1 MADCT
6 VCNGSGALVC
16 SGCQGLGKVGAPG
29 AGICSECKGSGV
41 VDCSNCQPGPQA
53 QVRATS
59 VRGQG
64 EAQTNFDSTTE
75 EKANFLANVELF
87 KHLNPETLR
96 KLASR
101 VHLVSLPAG
110 HVIRENEPT
119 DGLYIIKSGMAQVT
133 KPAGGGD
140 LEVDL
145 ATLVQG
151 ESFGEIGLI
160 DGLPRSAN
168 VTAIEPLACYY
179 LPRPVFLTAVTENP
193 EIALGMLPAMAA
205 MVRNADEIARTI
217 LSMFVKE
224 K

>member
-16 SGCQGLGKVGAPG
+16 SGCQGLGKVGARG
-29 AGICSECKGSGV
+29 HDICSECKGSGV
-41 VDCSNCQPGPQA
+41 VDCLNCQPEPQA
-53 QVRATS
+53 QARATS
-59 VRGQG
+59 VRAQGQ
-64 EAQTNFDSTTE
+64 AQTNFDSTNE

-87 KHLNPETLR
+87 KHLSTETLR
-96 KLASR
+96 KLAST

-119 DGLYIIKSGMAQVT
+119 DGLYVIKSGMAQVT

-145 ATLVQG
+145 ATLLQG
-151 ESFGEIGLI
+151 ESFGEIGLL

-168 VTAIEPLACYY
+168 VTAVEPLTCYY
-179 LPRPVFLTAVTENP
+179 LPRPVFLNAVAENP
-193 EIALGMLPAMAA
+193 EIALA
-205 MVRNADEIARTI
+205 NSARHGGHGAQRR
-217 LSMFVKE
+217 
-224 K
+224 